1 MGFLASILGRL
12 IQLIYQITGNNYGLS
27 IVIFTIITKLILL
40 PLNIK
45 QAKSTEAI
53 NKVKPQYDKIMEKY
67 KNNKEKQAEEITK
80 LYAENKVSPMG
91 GCLLALIQIPLIF
104 AMFYIV
110 KQPLTYVLNVNSEDV
125 RIYTA
130 EYLNVEDPSTIT
142 DNQMKQYEIQIAK
155 ENNLLNMNFLGL
167 NLGDIPG
174 NAFNQDENQK
184 APMVTLIVP
193 ILSFVLSIV
202 QIKLNKKN
210 SAQSGVTEEQAE
222 MQKSMNLMM
231 PLLSA
236 SVSYA
241 TPLALGI
248 YWLLG
253 SVFAI
258 FQQIVI
264 KNIMGNS
271 ELKKEEKSLMLN
283 SDKGGKK
290 DE

>member
-290 DE
+290 YE